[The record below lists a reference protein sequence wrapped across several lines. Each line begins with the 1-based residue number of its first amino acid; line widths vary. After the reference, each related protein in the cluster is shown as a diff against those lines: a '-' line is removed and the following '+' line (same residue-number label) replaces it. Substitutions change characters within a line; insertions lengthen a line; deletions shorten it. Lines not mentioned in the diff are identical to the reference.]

1 VNERRALRWL
11 RRYGPAELIALFGA
25 LAGYVLL
32 EAATASHVAAA
43 YGAALGDNLGY
54 YGYIV
59 AREIRA
65 KVAGRPH
72 RVRGALRVCRGLALE
87 FGPAE
92 LLDSTIVRPACVAVA
107 TSAFGMALG
116 VLVAKVAAD
125 LVFYVPVITTFELQG
140 RYSARKAAAGA
151 APVRSRPRSPA

>member
-1 VNERRALRWL
+1 MNERRAVTWL
-11 RRYGPAELIALFGA
+11 RRYGPAELIAFAGA
-25 LAGYVLL
+25 LAGYALL
-32 EAATASHVAAA
+32 EAMTASHVAAA

-54 YGYIV
+54 YGFIV

-65 KVAGRPH
+65 KVVGHPH
-72 RVRGALRVCRGLALE
+72 PVRGAIRVCRGLALE

-107 TSAFGMALG
+107 TGTFGTALG

-125 LVFYVPVITTFELQG
+125 LVFYVPVITSFELQG
-140 RYSARKAAAGA
+140 RYANRKAPPQRGSSVAG
-151 APVRSRPRSPA
+151 R

>member
-1 VNERRALRWL
+1 MNERRAVTWL
-11 RRYGPAELIALFGA
+11 RRYGPAELIAFVGA

-54 YGYIV
+54 YGFIV

-65 KVAGRPH
+65 KVVGRPGP
-72 RVRGALRVCRGLALE
+72 VRGAIRVCRRLALE

-107 TSAFGMALG
+107 TGTFGIALG

-125 LVFYVPVITTFELQG
+125 LVFYVPVITSFELQG
-140 RYSARKAAAGA
+140 RCANRKAPPERGSSVAG
-151 APVRSRPRSPA
+151 R

>member
-1 VNERRALRWL
+1 VNERRALTWL
-11 RRYGPAELIALFGA
+11 RRYGPAELIALLGA

-54 YGYIV
+54 YGFIV
-59 AREIRA
+59 AREIGA
-65 KVAGRPH
+65 KVVGRPH
-72 RVRGALRVCRGLALE
+72 PVRGAVRVCRSLALE

-107 TSAFGMALG
+107 TGAFGMALG

-125 LVFYVPVITTFELQG
+125 LAFYVPVITSFELQG
-140 RYSARKAAAGA
+140 RHANRKAPPERGSSVAG
-151 APVRSRPRSPA
+151 R

>member
-1 VNERRALRWL
+1 VNERRALTWL
-11 RRYGPAELIALFGA
+11 RRYGPAELIALLGA

-54 YGYIV
+54 YGFIV

-65 KVAGRPH
+65 KVVGRPH
-72 RVRGALRVCRGLALE
+72 PVRGAVRVCRGLALE

-92 LLDSTIVRPACVAVA
+92 LLDSTIVRPACVTVA
-107 TSAFGMALG
+107 TGAFGMALG

-125 LVFYVPVITTFELQG
+125 LVFYVPVITSFELQG
-140 RYSARKAAAGA
+140 RHANRKAPPERGSSVAG
-151 APVRSRPRSPA
+151 R